1 MEMKEVI
8 KGKKAQVWVETVI
21 YTLIGLAIIG
31 ILLAVVRPK
40 IEETQDKL
48 AIEQTIESMNKIN
61 DKVFEVRKFV
71 GNRRIVEL
79 KVSQGKFIINS
90 DEDRL
95 DWIIDSSYQYSELG
109 EDVSLGDLNVKTTQ
123 VGDDYEVS
131 ISLDYNFNI
140 ISENQR
146 LDPAPSPYSLVI
158 ENTGDEIEF
167 SIE

>member
-1 MEMKEVI
+1 MKNKI
-8 KGKKAQVWVETVI
+8 RDKKAQVWVETVI

-40 IEETQDKL
+40 ITETQDKL

-79 KVSQGKFIINS
+79 KVSQGRFLINS
-90 DEDRL
+90 DDDVL
-95 DWIIDSSYQYSELG
+95 DWVIESSYQYSELG
-109 EDVSLGDLNVKTTQ
+109 EDVSLGDLNVKTIQ
-123 VGDDYEVS
+123 VGEDYEVS
-131 ISLDYNFNI
+131 VSLDYEFDIN
-140 ISENQR
+140 SEETR
-146 LDPAPSPYSLVI
+146 LDPAPAPYDLVI
-158 ENTGDEIEF
+158 ENTGDVVEF